1 MTMAIW
7 GYPLDKP
14 ISGIPS
20 DGGMIIPP
28 YTIFSPSMNDECE
41 RSPAGACP
49 GARIGRIC
57 MPRSIWRLPIPS
69 RRLTSVRDLA
79 ASSLLQAMANAV
91 SPEKLEEG
99 KKLSN
104 FSWRTVNMTVDM
116 GKEKKNILNG
126 ISGSLK
132 GGEVC
137 ALMGPSGAGK
147 TSLLNVLAGRVRS
160 RGKVRVDGNILLDGM
175 PVSGSSLRK
184 RIAYVMQQD
193 ILTPTQTVRESLWFS
208 ANLRLPNTYTKQD
221 KLAMVEKMLKELGL
235 EKCADTYIGDDMI
248 RGVSGGEKKRTC
260 VGIELIMK
268 PKLIFL
274 DEPTSGLDSYA
285 AHNVVMRLKDM
296 AHHDGC
302 NVLCTIHQPS
312 SEVFHLFDRTM
323 VLRSGKLF
331 YFGSLPGL
339 SESLHSAGKGCP
351 TEFNLSD
358 HVMFVLQTESG
369 DALDKIEAVMKGD
382 QTMAEEPSMPND
394 KSAMT
399 LKMDGAHAGF
409 CTQLYALTKRE
420 FQNVWRDKAGL
431 IASVMVPLILNV
443 FFACI
448 FFQVGDNTR
457 SDWSAQSHFGAVTQ
471 VAIGGM
477 FGAAQPL
484 LLKFPLD
491 RGIFLREYATQTYGA
506 APYFIS
512 KSVVEL
518 PQTFLNAAVT
528 WAAAY
533 FLMGL
538 QGSFIMYVLIFW
550 LTGIAAA
557 STALLVGCIATNAE
571 VAQQAAPAVFVPQ
584 LLFAGFFIT
593 SEQIPIWLRWAQ
605 YLCAL
610 KYGMNLNI
618 MNEFG
623 ADTVKDWPIAQQE
636 YVKVAIIERN
646 EINVDHGW
654 IYAGVLLG
662 IVAVV
667 RMLSVFAL
675 AKRAAA
681 FF

>member
-1 MTMAIW
+1 M
-7 GYPLDKP
+7 
-14 ISGIPS
+14 
-20 DGGMIIPP
+20 
-28 YTIFSPSMNDECE
+28 
-41 RSPAGACP
+41 
-49 GARIGRIC
+49 
-57 MPRSIWRLPIPS
+57 SI
-69 RRLTSVRDLA
+69 A
-79 ASSLLQAMANAV
+79 
-91 SPEKLEEG
+91 PEKMEEG
-99 KKLSN
+99 QKLSN
-104 FSWRTVNMTVDM
+104 FSWESVSMNVKV
-116 GKEKKNILNG
+116 GKQDKKILDG
-126 ISGSLK
+126 ISGTLR

-160 RGKVRVDGNILLDGM
+160 RGNVKVDGSILLDNL
-175 PVSGSSLRK
+175 PISGSALRK

-208 ANLRLPNTYTKQD
+208 ANLRLPKSYSRKE
-221 KLAMVEKMLKELGL
+221 KEELVEKTLKELGL

-296 AHHDGC
+296 AAHDGC

-312 SEVFHLFDRTM
+312 SEVFHQFNSVM
-323 VLRSGKLF
+323 VLRSGKRF
-331 YFGSLPGL
+331 YFGPLSGL
-339 SESLHSAGKGCP
+339 STSLHAAGKGCP
-351 TEFNLSD
+351 NEFNLAD
-358 HVMFVLQTESG
+358 HVMFVLQTESSE
-369 DALDKIEAVMKGD
+369 ALDKIEMQMQEATPAS
-382 QTMAEEPSMPND
+382 QHPEMPHD
-394 KSAMT
+394 KSVMT
-399 LKMDGAHAGF
+399 MKLEGAHAGF
-409 CTQLYALTKRE
+409 FTQLAALTKRE
-420 FQNVWRDKAGL
+420 FQNVYRDKAGL
-431 IASVMVPLILNV
+431 IASILVPLILNV
-443 FFACI
+443 FFALI
-448 FFQVGDNTR
+448 FFQVGNIDR
-457 SDWSAQSHFGAVTQ
+457 SEWTAQAHFGGMTQ

-512 KSVVEL
+512 KSMVEL
-518 PQTFLNAAVT
+518 PQSFLNACIT
-528 WAAAY
+528 WGAAY
-533 FLMGL
+533 FIMGL

-550 LTGIAAA
+550 ITGVAAA
-557 STALLVGCIATNAE
+557 STALLVGCLAANPE

-584 LLFAGFFIT
+584 LLFAGFFIQ
-593 SEQIPIWLRWAQ
+593 SEQIPVWLRWAQ

-623 ADTVKDWPIAQQE
+623 TDVIQDWPVQKQAM
-636 YVKVAIIERN
+636 VSGLIEN
-646 EINVDHGW
+646 NNINPDHGW
-654 IYAGVLLG
+654 LYAGVLIG
-662 IVAVV
+662 IIVVV
-667 RMLSVFAL
+667 RLLSVVAL

>member
-1 MTMAIW
+1 
-7 GYPLDKP
+7 
-14 ISGIPS
+14 
-20 DGGMIIPP
+20 
-28 YTIFSPSMNDECE
+28 
-41 RSPAGACP
+41 
-49 GARIGRIC
+49 
-57 MPRSIWRLPIPS
+57 
-69 RRLTSVRDLA
+69 
-79 ASSLLQAMANAV
+79 
-91 SPEKLEEG
+91 
-99 KKLSN
+99 
-104 FSWRTVNMTVDM
+104 M
-116 GKEKKNILNG
+116 GKEKKNILND

-160 RGKVRVDGNILLDGM
+160 RGKVLVNGNILLDGL

-193 ILTPTQTVRESLWFS
+193 ILTPTQAVRESLWFS
-208 ANLRLPNTYTKQD
+208 ANLRLPNTYTREDKQQ
-221 KLAMVEKMLKELGL
+221 MVEKMLKDLGL
-235 EKCADTYIGDDMI
+235 EKCADTFIGDDMI

-351 TEFNLSD
+351 NEFNLAD

-369 DALDKIEAVMKGD
+369 DALDKIEASMKGD

-409 CTQLYALTKRE
+409 CTQLYALSKRE
-420 FQNVWRDKAGL
+420 AQNVWRDKAGL

-457 SDWSAQSHFGAVTQ
+457 SGWSAGSHFGGMTQ

-506 APYFIS
+506 APYFIA
-512 KSVVEL
+512 KSMVEL
-518 PQTFLNAAVT
+518 PQTFLNAAIT

-557 STALLVGCIATNAE
+557 STALLVGCIASNAE

-584 LLFAGFFIT
+584 LLFAGFFIQA
-593 SEQIPIWLRWAQ
+593 EQIPIWLRWAQ
-605 YLCAL
+605 YTCAL

-623 ADTVKDWPIAQQE
+623 AETIKDWPLEQQME
-636 YVKVAIIERN
+636 VTKFIYMN

-654 IYAGVLLG
+654 IYAGILLA

>member
-1 MTMAIW
+1 
-7 GYPLDKP
+7 
-14 ISGIPS
+14 
-20 DGGMIIPP
+20 
-28 YTIFSPSMNDECE
+28 
-41 RSPAGACP
+41 
-49 GARIGRIC
+49 
-57 MPRSIWRLPIPS
+57 
-69 RRLTSVRDLA
+69 
-79 ASSLLQAMANAV
+79 
-91 SPEKLEEG
+91 
-99 KKLSN
+99 
-104 FSWRTVNMTVDM
+104 MTVDM
-116 GKEKKNILNG
+116 GKEKKNILND

-160 RGKVRVDGNILLDGM
+160 RGKVLVNGNILLDGL

-208 ANLRLPNTYTKQD
+208 ANLRLPNTYTREDKQQ
-221 KLAMVEKMLKELGL
+221 MVEKMLKDLGL
-235 EKCADTYIGDDMI
+235 EKCADTFIGDDMI

-351 TEFNLSD
+351 NEFNLAD

-369 DALDKIEAVMKGD
+369 DALDKIEASMKGD

-409 CTQLYALTKRE
+409 CTQLYALSKRE
-420 FQNVWRDKAGL
+420 AQNVWRDKAGL

-457 SDWSAQSHFGAVTQ
+457 SGWSAGSHFGGMTQ

-506 APYFIS
+506 APYFIA
-512 KSVVEL
+512 KSMVEL
-518 PQTFLNAAVT
+518 PQTFLNAAIT

-557 STALLVGCIATNAE
+557 STALLVGCIASNAE

-584 LLFAGFFIT
+584 LLFAGFFIQA
-593 SEQIPIWLRWAQ
+593 EQIPIWLRWAQ
-605 YLCAL
+605 YTCAL

-623 ADTVKDWPIAQQE
+623 AETIKDWPLEQQMAVTKFI
-636 YVKVAIIERN
+636 YMN

-654 IYAGVLLG
+654 IYAGILLA

>member
-1 MTMAIW
+1 
-7 GYPLDKP
+7 
-14 ISGIPS
+14 
-20 DGGMIIPP
+20 
-28 YTIFSPSMNDECE
+28 
-41 RSPAGACP
+41 
-49 GARIGRIC
+49 
-57 MPRSIWRLPIPS
+57 
-69 RRLTSVRDLA
+69 
-79 ASSLLQAMANAV
+79 MANAV

-104 FSWRTVNMTVDM
+104 FSWRSVNMTVDM
-116 GKEKKNILNG
+116 GKEKKTILDG
-126 ISGSLK
+126 IDGSLK

-147 TSLLNVLAGRVRS
+147 TSLLNVLAARVRTRGRVQ
-160 RGKVRVDGNILLDGM
+160 VNGNILLDGQ
-175 PVSGSSLRK
+175 PVSGTALRK

-193 ILTPTQTVRESLWFS
+193 ILMPTQTVRESLWFS
-208 ANLRLPNTYTKQD
+208 ANLRLPKSYSMKD
-221 KLAMVEKMLKELGL
+221 KLELVEKMLTDLGL
-235 EKCADTYIGDDMI
+235 QKCADTYVGDDMI

-296 AHHDGC
+296 AHNDGC

-312 SEVFHLFDRTM
+312 SEVFHLFDRAM

-339 SESLHSAGKGCP
+339 SESLHRAEKGCP
-351 TEFNLSD
+351 SEFNLAD
-358 HVMFVLQTESG
+358 HVMFVLQTESS
-369 DALDKIEAVMKGD
+369 DSLDKIEKVMKSD
-382 QTMAEEPSMPND
+382 LSVAEEPSMPHD

-399 LKMDGAHAGF
+399 VKLEGAHAGF
-409 CTQLYALTKRE
+409 FTQLFSLSKRE
-420 FQNVWRDKAGL
+420 AQAVWRDKAGL

-457 SDWSAQSHFGAVTQ
+457 AEWSGRTHFGGVSQ

-491 RGIFLREYATQTYGA
+491 RGIFLREYATHTYGA

-512 KSVVEL
+512 KSMVEL
-518 PQTFLNAAVT
+518 PQSFMNAVIT
-528 WAAAY
+528 WTAAY
-533 FLMGL
+533 FIMGL

-557 STALLVGCIATNAE
+557 STALLVGCLASNAE

-584 LLFAGFFIT
+584 LLFAGFFIQA
-593 SEQIPIWLRWAQ
+593 EQIPVWLRWAQ
-605 YLCAL
+605 YTCAL

-623 ADTVKDWPIAQQE
+623 PDTIKDWPAIQQA
-636 YVKVAIIERN
+636 YVTTFITDN
-646 EINVDHGW
+646 EINLDHGW
-654 IYAGVLLG
+654 IYAGILLA
-662 IVAVV
+662 IVVVV
-667 RMLSVFAL
+667 RMLSVMAL
-675 AKRAAA
+675 ARRAAA

>member
-1 MTMAIW
+1 
-7 GYPLDKP
+7 
-14 ISGIPS
+14 
-20 DGGMIIPP
+20 
-28 YTIFSPSMNDECE
+28 
-41 RSPAGACP
+41 
-49 GARIGRIC
+49 
-57 MPRSIWRLPIPS
+57 
-69 RRLTSVRDLA
+69 
-79 ASSLLQAMANAV
+79 
-91 SPEKLEEG
+91 
-99 KKLSN
+99 
-104 FSWRTVNMTVDM
+104 M
-116 GKEKKNILNG
+116 GKEKKNILND

-160 RGKVRVDGNILLDGM
+160 RGKVLVNGNILLDGL
-175 PVSGSSLRK
+175 PVSGSSLWK

-208 ANLRLPNTYTKQD
+208 ANLRLPNTYTREDKQQ
-221 KLAMVEKMLKELGL
+221 MVEKMLKDLGL
-235 EKCADTYIGDDMI
+235 EKCADTFIGDDMI

-351 TEFNLSD
+351 NEFNLAD

-369 DALDKIEAVMKGD
+369 DALDKIEASMKGD

-409 CTQLYALTKRE
+409 CTQLYALSKRE
-420 FQNVWRDKAGL
+420 AQNVWRDKAGL

-457 SDWSAQSHFGAVTQ
+457 SGWSAGSHFGGMTQ

-491 RGIFLREYATQTYGA
+491 RGIFLREYATQTYEA
-506 APYFIS
+506 APYFIA
-512 KSVVEL
+512 KSMVEL
-518 PQTFLNAAVT
+518 PQTFLNAAIT

-557 STALLVGCIATNAE
+557 STALLVGCIASNAE

-584 LLFAGFFIT
+584 LLFAGFFIQA
-593 SEQIPIWLRWAQ
+593 EQIPIWLRWAQ
-605 YLCAL
+605 YTCAL

-623 ADTVKDWPIAQQE
+623 AETIKDWPLEQQME
-636 YVKVAIIERN
+636 VTKFIYMN

-654 IYAGVLLG
+654 IYAGILLA